1 MPSQVPYA
9 LDADGCVKPSETV
22 GLGVEINEA
31 FINAHSL
38 IEGPCY
44 V

>member
-1 MPSQVPYA
+1 V
-9 LDADGCVKPSETV
+9 LDADGCVKPSETP
-22 GLGVEINEA
+22 GLGIEINEA
-31 FINAHSL
+31 FINAHPL